1 MDDQQTRARQFRALH
16 LPGEPLI
23 LVNAWDALSARIV
36 AAAGARA
43 VAPPAPGRRGV
54 AAPRRDALA

>member
-43 VAPPAPGRRGV
+43 VATTSAGV
-54 AAPRRDALA
+54 A